1 MEKSRDDGKK
11 VYEYVFNYFLN
22 KIMSGELRLND
33 KIPPEREI
41 VETLGVS
48 RNSVREVM
56 HMLEITGLIECVQG
70 SGNYVR
76 CDPEEYMFKSVNMV
90 MSLLNIDYM
99 EVFDIRI
106 GYEEIALKL
115 AMENAVPEDIERLHR
130 IVVQMDVD
138 MSLKESAKLDVEFH
152 LCLVHASHNRL
163 LILYY
168 SMMDKLMDQFIQNMR
183 EKILMNRM
191 RAELLRRSHWEIYTA
206 LVKKDWEAGHK
217 ALDKHFRIVGDQI
230 DRLNKKKKE
239 Q

>member
-1 MEKSRDDGKK
+1 MNKSNYDGKK
-11 VYEYVFNYFLN
+11 VYEYVFDYFLN
-22 KIMSGELRLND
+22 QIMTGELKLND

-99 EVFDIRI
+99 EVFNIRI
-106 GYEEIALKL
+106 GYEEMALKL
-115 AMENAVPEDIERLHR
+115 AMEVATQEEIEKLHD
-130 IVVQMDVD
+130 IVVRMDEN
-138 MSLKESAKLDVEFH
+138 MSLKESAKLDIEFH
-152 LCLVHASHNRL
+152 YRLVSASHNRL

-168 SMMDKLMDQFIQNMR
+168 SMLDKLMNQFIENMR

-191 RAELLRRSHWEIYTA
+191 RSELLRRSHWEIYHA
-206 LVKKDWEAGHK
+206 LVNKDREAGQK
-217 ALDKHFRIVGDQI
+217 AFDKHFRIVGDQI
-230 DRLNKKKKE
+230 DRLNKKRKE
-239 Q
+239 